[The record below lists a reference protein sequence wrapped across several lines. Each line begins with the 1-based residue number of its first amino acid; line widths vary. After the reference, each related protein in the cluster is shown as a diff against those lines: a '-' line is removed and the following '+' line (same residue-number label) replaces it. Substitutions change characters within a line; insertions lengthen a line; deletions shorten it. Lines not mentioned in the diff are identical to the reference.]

1 MDLESVSKLKDNS
14 VAGDSPS
21 PLTSPVP
28 ATKGKGLR
36 KWRRIHRESGKE
48 PNNNNFDNNKKRG
61 MMGLPGGVKPSE
73 GSSPSTNAMS
83 NIIGN
88 ALDHVNVYGD
98 LGFRKGIEFGSRA
111 DSENSRSSTGASV
124 PRGNRDLFNL
134 SFKGSDG
141 LVQKSDQKEK
151 CPDVKKSRG
160 SKLKKENSISSLE
173 SDSRSS
179 NFVFSQGANSVN
191 SNGLLNGR
199 SGNYDEDSD
208 DARDGDASNYLSQTV
223 FSKNHDGDENVS
235 FEEDLDG
242 ENSWE
247 VKKEKIDDRVGSG
260 DRDPLVEAIIPLH
273 LAQEA
278 LEREVQ
284 KSREVGTEDISSST
298 SNVSDLQSKLEE
310 AFNALEIKNTK
321 ISELESTLNSTKIQT
336 EYEELMT
343 KRIAAEVEYLVISK
357 TIQNLK
363 AGPVGQTNLAD
374 QKNVSATTPAAE
386 EDAKKLKNRVWRYVY
401 CLIIQSVL
409 LLVALFII
417 VLKFSSKTVEVI
429 PT

>member
-1 MDLESVSKLKDNS
+1 MDLESVSKVKDNA

-21 PLTSPVP
+21 PSPVP
-28 ATKGKGLR
+28 ATKGRGLR

-48 PNNNNFDNNKKRG
+48 SNNNNFDNNKKRG
-61 MMGLPGGVKPSE
+61 MVGLPGGVKPSE
-73 GSSPSTNAMS
+73 GSSSSTNAMS

-88 ALDHVNVYGD
+88 ALDHINVYGD
-98 LGFRKGIEFGSRA
+98 LGLRKGNDFGSRA
-111 DSENSRSSTGASV
+111 DSENSRSSTGASA
-124 PRGNRDLFNL
+124 PRGNRDLFNPSL
-134 SFKGSDG
+134 KGSDG
-141 LVQKSDQKEK
+141 LAQKGDQQEK
-151 CPDVKKSRG
+151 GPDVKKSRG

-179 NFVFSQGANSVN
+179 NFVFLQGANSVN
-191 SNGLLNGR
+191 SNGMLNGL

-208 DARDGDASNYLSQTV
+208 DARDGDASNYLSQTA
-223 FSKNHDGDENVS
+223 FSKNRDGDENVS

-260 DRDPLVEAIIPLH
+260 DRDPLAEAFVPLH

-284 KSREVGTEDISSST
+284 KLRAVGKEDISSSH
-298 SNVSDLQSKLEE
+298 NNAADLQSKLEE

-321 ISELESTLNSTKIQT
+321 ISELESTLNSTEIQR

-343 KRIAAEVEYLVISK
+343 QRITAEVEYLVISK

-363 AGPVGQTNLAD
+363 AGPIGQTNLAE
-374 QKNVSATTPAAE
+374 E

-409 LLVALFII
+409 LLVALYII